1 MPPANADLS
10 MSLVESLLNGVNPD
24 PVETTTEIDG
34 VPNGHGEAIDDE
46 EEEEMD
52 EGTVQVRTMAIPRW
66 LSTMDVTSKSMSC
79 IRSGSKNV
87 CSYYLFH
94 SNLILLI
101 STKLLFYT
109 QLLQGTLSVTAAN
122 VALLL
127 RRS

>member
-1 MPPANADLS
+1 MPSNAHLS

-34 VPNGHGEAIDDE
+34 VPNGHDEAIDDE
-46 EEEEMD
+46 EDMD

-94 SNLILLI
+94 SNLIL
-101 STKLLFYT
+101 
-109 QLLQGTLSVTAAN
+109 
-122 VALLL
+122 
-127 RRS
+127 